1 MESLKKSVIIV
12 AGGIGN
18 RMQSEVPKQFLL
30 LKNKPILCHT
40 IEKFNSFDASI
51 SIVLVLPENQFEYW
65 KELCKNHNFTIN
77 HQLVKG
83 GETRFKS
90 VKNGLDLIQDGQLV
104 AIHDGVRPLVSEKV
118 IKNCFQK
125 AEDFGASIP
134 VISINESIRSLSN
147 DGSRIINRDEIML
160 VQTPQVFK
168 SSIIKKAY
176 NQEFQES
183 FTDDASVLESDGGSV
198 KLVEGNRENIKI
210 TRALDLKI
218 AEAILESR

>member
-1 MESLKKSVIIV
+1 MESSNKSVIIV

-40 IEKFNSFDASI
+40 IEKFNSFDTSI

-65 KELCKNHNFTIN
+65 KDLCKKYSFTID

-83 GETRFKS
+83 GETRFES
-90 VKNGLDLIQDGQLV
+90 VKNGLDLISDDQLV
-104 AIHDGVRPLVSEKV
+104 AIHDGVRPLISENV
-118 IKNCFQK
+118 IKNCFLK
-125 AEDFGASIP
+125 AEDSGASIP
-134 VISINESIRSLSN
+134 VVSINESLRSLTN
-147 DGSRIINRDEIML
+147 DGSRIINRDEIKL

-176 NQEFQES
+176 NQAFQES

-198 KLVEGNRENIKI
+198 TLVDGNRENIKI
-210 TRALDLKI
+210 TQALDLKI
-218 AEAILESR
+218 AEALIDN

>member
-1 MESLKKSVIIV
+1 MESSNKSVIIV

-40 IEKFNSFDASI
+40 IEKFNSFDMSI

-65 KELCKNHNFTIN
+65 KDLCKKYSFTID

-83 GETRFKS
+83 GETRFES
-90 VKNGLDLIQDGQLV
+90 VKNGLDLISDDQLV
-104 AIHDGVRPLVSEKV
+104 AIHDGVRPLISENV
-118 IKNCFQK
+118 IKNCFLK
-125 AEDFGASIP
+125 AEDSGASIP
-134 VISINESIRSLSN
+134 VVSINESLRSLTN
-147 DGSRIINRDEIML
+147 DGSRIINRDEIKL

-176 NQEFQES
+176 NQAFQES

-198 KLVEGNRENIKI
+198 TLVDGNRENIKI
-210 TRALDLKI
+210 TQALDLKI
-218 AEAILESR
+218 AEALIDN